1 MSGDF
6 LKMRL
11 LIGELAKKTGVST
24 DTLRHYERKGVIA
37 PPIRSANG
45 YRVYSPET
53 IERVKLV
60 RHALAVGF
68 TLDELSAIFT
78 ERKKGEKPCGK
89 VFSMATAKLEDLYD
103 RIVEMLSLRDELQ
116 NLVQNWSERL
126 SETEAD
132 EKPAFLLETLISRGG
147 LNRLN
152 NSNFAGKN
160 FRRKSTKNK

>member
-1 MSGDF
+1 
-6 LKMRL
+6 MRL
-11 LIGELAKKTGVST
+11 
-24 DTLRHYERKGVIA
+24 
-37 PPIRSANG
+37 
-45 YRVYSPET
+45 
-53 IERVKLV
+53 V
-60 RHALAVGF
+60 RPSIAVGF

-89 VFSMATAKLEDLYD
+89 VFSLATAKLQDLND
-103 RIVEMLSLRDELQ
+103 QIVEMLSLHDELQ

-132 EKPAFLLETLISRGG
+132 EKPAFLLETLVSRGS